1 MDYLF
6 LFHIKNLRI
15 LIIYTINLP
24 VNLQNTL
31 ILINNQIK
39 ILNQL
44 YVKFVWIMFHD
55 IIIQEIILVNLVD
68 VLNVFIM
75 DQYKNNII

>member
-15 LIIYTINLP
+15 LIIYTIDLP

-31 ILINNQIK
+31 TLINNQIK

-55 IIIQEIILVNLVD
+55 IIIQEIILVDLVD